1 MQNLHDAAVKNA
13 IDADRILSMM
23 SGPEIRFSK
32 EFAMFKRVIF
42 LAGLLAG
49 SAVMADITGNV
60 KLDGKA
66 PEAATIDMAAVKE
79 CASQHPDPV
88 YDESLVV
95 GDKGGILNV
104 VLSITPAEGQK
115 IPGDA
120 PKDPAVLDQQ
130 GCIYIPHVIPMMAGQ
145 TLMIKN
151 SDPFLHNSH
160 SLSQDNPPFNKPQ
173 PNKDDAGIPITDL
186 KTPEYFKIKCDVHP
200 WMESYVAVMATPYF
214 AVSDDSG
221 NYTIK
226 GLDKLPDGEYTLSAW
241 HETLG
246 EQDKKIKIVGGKA
259 TADFSF
265 KPDSARANPVKE
277 IRLADLIK
285 TNCCAP
291 NAH

>member
-1 MQNLHDAAVKNA
+1 
-13 IDADRILSMM
+13 
-23 SGPEIRFSK
+23 
-32 EFAMFKRVIF
+32 MFKYMVCSM
-42 LAGLLAG
+42 LLATG
-49 SAVMADITGNV
+49 AMAMGDITGTI

-66 PEAATIDMAAVKE
+66 PQAATIDMAAVKE
-79 CASQHPDPV
+79 CADQHPDPV
-88 YDESLVV
+88 YDESLEV
-95 GDKGGILNV
+95 GDKGGIQNV
-104 VLSITPAEGQK
+104 VVSITPAEGQK
-115 IPGDA
+115 LPGDV

-130 GCIYIPHVIPMMAGQ
+130 GCMYIPHIVAMMAGQ
-145 TLMIKN
+145 TLLIKN

-173 PNKDDAGIPITDL
+173 PTKDEAGIAITDL

-200 WMESYVAVMATPYF
+200 WMEAYIAVMATPYF

-226 GLDKLPDGEYTLSAW
+226 GLDKLPDGEYTLTAW
-241 HETLG
+241 QETLG
-246 EQDKKIKIVGGKA
+246 QQDKKIKIVGGKA

-291 NAH
+291 DVTK